1 MCSVPGAR
9 LSPEIAAGE
18 LRFCQGDTFTVTFV
32 LELADQ
38 DGTPVPVAEEDVVTL
53 DIFDWRHQLVER
65 MTYAGVTEGRIALVM
80 TEELSERLPAGAYTY
95 RIAVTHGGSRT
106 TVAWENKMIV
116 R

>member
-1 MCSVPGAR
+1 
-9 LSPEIAAGE
+9 
-18 LRFCQGDTFTVTFV
+18 
-32 LELADQ
+32 
-38 DGTPVPVAEEDVVTL
+38 
-53 DIFDWRHQLVER
+53 